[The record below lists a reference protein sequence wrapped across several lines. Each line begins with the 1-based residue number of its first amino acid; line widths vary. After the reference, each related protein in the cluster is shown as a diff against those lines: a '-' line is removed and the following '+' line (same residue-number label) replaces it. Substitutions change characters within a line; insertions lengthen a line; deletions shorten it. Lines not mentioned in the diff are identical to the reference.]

1 MNRLLP
7 IDAAGYV
14 ASSLHAEDRIW
25 IETNCYIDLWIE
37 LLHALRLDS
46 APALA
51 CTLSVDFEGDQ
62 WQFFK
67 FSLEDLRVLY
77 GLDVAE
83 MNPWRGLEHH
93 VDEQLT
99 MGRLLTAEVDS
110 WYLPDTAGVSYQ
122 IEHVKTS
129 IAPNM
134 IDRERQRL
142 GYFHGAGYY
151 ELDGADYAGIFG
163 HDRDLSAVLPPYVEL
178 VKLDGL
184 KRLGDAEVLDTALA
198 LIREHL
204 ARRPASNPVRRF
216 RARLESDLEWL
227 RSEGFETFHQYAFAT
242 LRQLGSASELTSS
255 LCAWLAERGEPTADA
270 SREWCEVASLAKASQ
285 FQLARLVRGRGADVD
300 GSLETMERCWATAM
314 DMLVRQY
321 AED

>member
-7 IDAAGYV
+7 IDAATYIP
-14 ASSLHAEDRIW
+14 SDLHGEDRVW
-25 IETNCYIDLWIE
+25 VETNCYVDLWIE
-37 LLHALRLDS
+37 LLNALGLDCM
-46 APALA
+46 PALA

-129 IAPNM
+129 IVPNM
-134 IDRERQRL
+134 IDREHRRL
-142 GYFHGAGYY
+142 GYFHGASYY
-151 ELDGADYAGIFG
+151 QLEGDDFAGIFG
-163 HDRDLSAVLPPYVEL
+163 HARDLRETLPPYVEL

-184 KRLGDAEVLDTALA
+184 KRLDARDLLPVGIALV
-198 LIREHL
+198 RDHL
-204 ARRPASNPVRRF
+204 ARRPATNPVQRF
-216 RARLESDLEWL
+216 RKRLNEDIEWL
-227 RSEGFETFHQYAFAT
+227 RAEGLETFHQYAFAT
-242 LRQLGSASELTSS
+242 LRQFGSAAELTGSLCGWLARNGELTSD
-255 LCAWLAERGEPTADA
+255 AE
-270 SREWCEVASLAKASQ
+270 REWCELASLAKSAQ
-285 FQLARLVRGRGADVD
+285 FQLARMVSGRSLDVD
-300 GSLETMERCWATAM
+300 AALDTMVQGWDVAM
-314 DMLVRQY
+314 GRLVDGY
-321 AED
+321 V